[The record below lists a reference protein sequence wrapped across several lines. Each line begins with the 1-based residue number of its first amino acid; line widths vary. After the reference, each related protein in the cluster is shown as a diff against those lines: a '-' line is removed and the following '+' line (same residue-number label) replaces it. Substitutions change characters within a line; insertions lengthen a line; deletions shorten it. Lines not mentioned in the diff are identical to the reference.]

1 MGGGLSQFIPKSK
14 GGKRDDKLDLIKEW
28 KEKNPKGTFVTDR
41 NSLLKAD
48 KSKKIFGLFNK
59 SHMNFDEKRNPKKEP
74 SIKEMTKV
82 AIEALSSNEKGYVL
96 LVEGGRIDHGNH
108 LGIAR
113 LALGDTIAMSKAVDY
128 ARKNTSKD
136 ETLIVVTSDHGHVL
150 SFSGY
155 PTRGN
160 PILGKVIT
168 NDKHGDPKK
177 SYSKDL
183 LGLPY
188 TTLNY
193 TNGGGYMLGGK
204 IKDST
209 LQATSTKRKRLR
221 DLTYQRLIPKPYT
234 IIRSYDSFS
243 YGDTQW

>member
-1 MGGGLSQFIPKSK
+1 
-14 GGKRDDKLDLIKEW
+14 
-28 KEKNPKGTFVTDR
+28 
-41 NSLLKAD
+41 
-48 KSKKIFGLFNK
+48 
-59 SHMNFDEKRNPKKEP
+59 MNFDEKRNPKKEP

-160 PILGKVIT
+160 Q
-168 NDKHGDPKK
+168 
-177 SYSKDL
+177 Y
-183 LGLPY
+183 
-188 TTLNY
+188 
-193 TNGGGYMLGGK
+193 
-204 IKDST
+204 
-209 LQATSTKRKRLR
+209 
-221 DLTYQRLIPKPYT
+221 
-234 IIRSYDSFS
+234 
-243 YGDTQW
+243 